1 MKYIRHTLLALLM
14 LAPLCAIA
22 QGSIDNVVNSLE
34 KSKSVTNEVYSER
47 RDPKTK
53 NVIKSSRVFHF
64 TDNKIASRLIEAI
77 KKERNKATSFQMNNR
92 SHNAVYT
99 INFEGGKGLK
109 AKYTL
114 VQHGESVWILSV
126 EKYTGSSRHDRSEFI
141 EDVDFDFDCCPDNG
155 NYTTYTVTN
164 SGSTI
169 TVTTRDQ
176 IHNARQQAKVAR
188 KQAKAAREQARQARE
203 QARVAREQAREQAR
217 AAREQARQ
225 AREQAKEAREQAKK
239 IRENAKNLRESTIII
254 NGNSYSI

>member
-114 VQHGESVWILSV
+114 VQHGGSVWILS
-126 EKYTGSSRHDRSEFI
+126 
-141 EDVDFDFDCCPDNG
+141 
-155 NYTTYTVTN
+155 
-164 SGSTI
+164 
-169 TVTTRDQ
+169 
-176 IHNARQQAKVAR
+176 RQR
-188 KQAKAAREQARQARE
+188 
-203 QARVAREQAREQAR
+203 
-217 AAREQARQ
+217 
-225 AREQAKEAREQAKK
+225 
-239 IRENAKNLRESTIII
+239 
-254 NGNSYSI
+254 